1 MSEDI
6 LKLCLSSVF
15 IRALLNE
22 IDDVETKELK
32 QTLKKLD
39 KHLRFVLTRRF
50 VHRSPEEAT
59 IRLLATKAWDEAKGG
74 IQTLPANELY
84 VSYVTYRIY
93 DEYQALY
100 KTHSVVKEKLFKL
113 LYEEQRKGM
122 SLKFRKS
129 SNDIAKKCVQAI
141 NKVVYQYQ
149 KERL

>member
-1 MSEDI
+1 MSEGI

-32 QTLKKLD
+32 QALKKLD

-59 IRLLATKAWDEAKGG
+59 ISLLATKAWDEAKEG

-129 SNDIAKKCVQAI
+129 SDDIAKKCVQAI

-149 KERL
+149 KEGL

>member
-1 MSEDI
+1 MSDDI

-32 QTLKKLD
+32 QALKKLD

-50 VHRSPEEAT
+50 AHLSKEEAT
-59 IRLLATKAWDEAKGG
+59 ISLLATEAWEEAKVG

-93 DEYQALY
+93 DEFQVLY

-122 SLKFRKS
+122 SLKFRMS
-129 SNDIAKKCVQAI
+129 SDAIAKKCVQAI
-141 NKVVYQYQ
+141 NKVVYRYQ
-149 KERL
+149 KENK

>member
-1 MSEDI
+1 MSDDI

-32 QTLKKLD
+32 HALKKLD

-50 VHRSPEEAT
+50 AHRSKEEA
-59 IRLLATKAWDEAKGG
+59 IISLLATEAWEEAKLG

-84 VSYVTYRIY
+84 VSYVTYKIY
-93 DEYQALY
+93 DEFQALY

-122 SLKFRKS
+122 SLKFRMS
-129 SNDIAKKCVQAI
+129 SNAIAKQCTQAI
-141 NKVVYQYQ
+141 NKVVYRYQ
-149 KERL
+149 KENP